1 MSNQPQAATPRD
13 AVMDALKGA
22 PLLKGKLA
30 LVTGAASGIGQAIAV
45 GYASAGARVVVTDM
59 TAERCED
66 TLRQIRAAGGEA
78 WAYALDVT
86 YADASYALAAKVEAE
101 VGTIDTL
108 VNNAGVIIREGIDSP
123 KAQANIRRVFDVN
136 LFGTFN
142 TIHAWLP
149 ALRKTRGCIINIAS
163 GAAFIAQAGSLGY
176 SASKGAVKM
185 LTQSMAADLG
195 ADGIRVNA
203 LAPGVIETPMT
214 DATRANPERL
224 ARFMVRI
231 PSGRVGQPQ
240 ELAGAAVF
248 LASSLASYINGVTL
262 PVDGG
267 TLAV

>member
-1 MSNQPQAATPRD
+1 MSATSRE
-13 AVMDALKGA
+13 AVMAALQGA
-22 PLLKGKLA
+22 RLLEGQLA

-45 GYASAGARVVVTDM
+45 GFAHAGARVIATDIS
-59 TAERCED
+59 AERCAD
-66 TLRQIRAAGGEA
+66 TLAQIRAAGSGG
-78 WAYALDVT
+78 WAFALDVSD
-86 YADASYALAAKVEAE
+86 ADAAAALAST
-101 VGTIDTL
+101 VGEDIGAVDIV
-108 VNNAGVIIREGIDSP
+108 VNNAGVILREGIDSP
-123 KAQANIRRVFDVN
+123 QAHANIRRVVDVN
-136 LFGTFN
+136 LLGTFN
-142 TIHAWLP
+142 VIHAWLP
-149 ALRKTRGCIINIAS
+149 ALRATRGSILNIAS
-163 GAAFIAQAGSLGY
+163 GAAFIAQAGALGY

-214 DATRANPERL
+214 DVTRANPERL

-248 LASSLASYINGVTL
+248 LASPLASYINGVTL